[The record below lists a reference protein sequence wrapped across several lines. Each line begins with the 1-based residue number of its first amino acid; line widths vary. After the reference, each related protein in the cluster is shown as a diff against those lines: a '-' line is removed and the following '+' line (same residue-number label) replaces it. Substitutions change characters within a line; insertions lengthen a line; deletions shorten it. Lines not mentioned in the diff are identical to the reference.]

1 MVALAVAP
9 RVAHDSGMLERGKDG
24 DRRSPWRSGSLRTT
38 ADAVATPRRRPRTLI
53 GAASIIAVAALA
65 VACAACGGR
74 SADSSAVAKLL
85 DHQLALTK
93 AGDWQ
98 GLYDTYSPHYQSRCP
113 YEALLK
119 RAAGSDTAS
128 LRSLSYD
135 QLHVEIDGDK
145 AYVTYVTTRNGK
157 VVAAV
162 TDASPDIYV
171 KIDGTWFDENDE
183 LAACSR
189 GNERPSPTEQPAPGT

>member
-1 MVALAVAP
+1 MLKNDENRKRCQGRRQPVHRVWTTTAPRTGAVCIRVASIVAL
-9 RVAHDSGMLERGKDG
+9 
-24 DRRSPWRSGSLRTT
+24 
-38 ADAVATPRRRPRTLI
+38 
-53 GAASIIAVAALA
+53 AALA
-65 VACAACGGR
+65 VAAAACGGSGGR
-74 SADSSAVAKLL
+74 ANDSSAVGKLL
-85 DHQLALTK
+85 NQQLEMTR

-98 GLYDTYSPHYQSRCP
+98 GLYDTYSPRYQSRCS

-128 LRSLSYD
+128 LQSLSYD

-171 KIDGTWFDENDE
+171 KIDGTWFDEYDE

-189 GNERPSPTEQPAPGT
+189 GNERPSPTQQPAPGT